1 MRIALVTPF
10 AWSQPHDVNEHVDG
24 LARELRHRGH
34 FVTILAPSNRA
45 RDLAAGRRALL
56 ESFEQPPELIAIG
69 PAVPISRRSRMGV
82 PVGVRA
88 SLSLALA
95 RGRFDVVHGFE
106 PGLPSLSYLALRD
119 SAALTVA
126 TFFSAERLGYPPGRA
141 QRERLLARVD
151 ALLATSEEVADA
163 ANVRFP
169 GRYEL
174 VPHGIDPELFAPP
187 AAEGGVFRPG
197 GGGSAAGASRLEKKQ
212 LVVMEWRQ
220 TERPLLRALIRELAQ
235 QPDWELVLLRTRIP
249 ASRPGVSPR
258 LRGRMRVRTA
268 RTGVARAELFRGAS
282 IFVPAAEGLPRLVAE
297 ARAAGVAIA
306 APPGRAEQ
314 PELAA
319 AETARMIEDEA
330 FRARR
335 ATESLAGA
343 QSQTAEALADRV
355 EEVYEQVA
363 SRRRSHTTR
372 PTPGAAEGGPTS
384 GPDAGG
390 SAAGVSS
397 RRERDWIVADLHLH
411 TSWSHDCSI
420 DVGELLDHAEA
431 QGLGAIAVTDH
442 NVFGG
447 AQEAVER
454 ARGRGLVVIPGE
466 EVKTADQGEVI
477 GLFLREEIPR
487 GMSFGETV
495 AAIRAQGGL
504 VYLPHPFDRM
514 HAIPEPATLHRHLAE
529 IDVFEV
535 YNARLLFETYNDEA
549 LRFARKYNLTPGAGS
564 DAHVLAGVGT
574 GVVRMRRF
582 SGPEEF
588 LVSLHDAE
596 VLRRPKSLVYLQGL
610 KWVAQAKERVR

>member
-1 MRIALVTPF
+1 VRVALVTPF
-10 AWSQPHDVNEHVDG
+10 AWSQPHDVNEHVGG
-24 LARELRHRGH
+24 LAHELRRRGH
-34 FVTILAPSNRA
+34 TVTVLAPSNRA

-56 ESFEQPPELIAIG
+56 GSFDEPPELIAIG

-119 SAALTVA
+119 SAALTAA
-126 TFFSAERLGYPPGRA
+126 TFFSPERLGYPPGRA

-163 ANVRFP
+163 AAARFP
-169 GRYEL
+169 GHYEL
-174 VPHGIDPELFAPP
+174 VPHGIDQELFAPP
-187 AAEGGVFRPG
+187 AD
-197 GGGSAAGASRLEKKQ
+197 GASSLAKKR

-235 QPDWELVLLRTRIP
+235 QPGWELVLLRTRVP
-249 ASRPGVSPR
+249 ASRPAVSPR

-268 RTGVARAELFRGAS
+268 RTGAARAELLRAAS
-282 IFVPAAEGLPRLVAE
+282 IFVPAADGLRRLVAE
-297 ARAAGVAIA
+297 AQTAGVAIA

-335 ATESLAGA
+335 AAESIAA
-343 QSQTAEALADRV
+343 ARSQTTEALADRI
-355 EEVYEQVA
+355 EEVYERSA
-363 SRRRSHTTR
+363 SRRRSHTIRDTMR
-372 PTPGAAEGGPTS
+372 PPLE
-384 GPDAGG
+384 
-390 SAAGVSS
+390 
-397 RRERDWIVADLHLH
+397 ERDWLVADLHLH

-420 DVGELLDHAEA
+420 DVDELLDHAEG

-454 ARGRGLVVIPGE
+454 ARGRRLIVIPGE

-529 IDVFEV
+529 VDVFEV
-535 YNARLLFETYNDEA
+535 YNARLLFEAYNEEA

-574 GVVRMRRF
+574 GAVRMRRF

-588 LVSLHDAE
+588 LVALHDAE
-596 VLRRPKSLVYLQGL
+596 ILRRPKSLVYLQGL

>member
-24 LARELRHRGH
+24 LARELRSRGH
-34 FVTILAPSNRA
+34 GVTVLAPSNRA
-45 RDLAAGRRALL
+45 RDLATGRRALL
-56 ESFEQPPELIAIG
+56 GTFDDQELIALG

-119 SAALTVA
+119 SAALTAA
-126 TFFSAERLGYPPGRA
+126 TFFSAERLSYPPGRA

-151 ALLATSEEVADA
+151 ALLATNEEVAEA
-163 ANVRFP
+163 AATRFP

-174 VPHGIDPELFAPP
+174 VPHGIDPELFAP
-187 AAEGGVFRPG
+187 AT
-197 GGGSAAGASRLEKKQ
+197 KKK
-212 LVVMEWRQ
+212 LVVLEWRQ
-220 TERPLLRALIRELAQ
+220 TERPLLRALVRELALEAG
-235 QPDWELVLLRTRIP
+235 WELVLLRIRTP
-249 ASRPGVSPR
+249 ASRPAVSPR

-268 RTGVARAELFRGAS
+268 RTGSARAELLRSAA
-282 IFVPAAEGLPRLVAE
+282 IFVPAGDGLPRLIAE
-297 ARAAGVAIA
+297 AQTAGAAIA
-306 APPGRAEQ
+306 APPGRDAQ

-319 AETARMIEDEA
+319 AETARMIEDED

-335 ATESLAGA
+335 ATEGLTAA
-343 QSQTAEALADRV
+343 QSQTVGSLADHV
-355 EEVYEQVA
+355 EEVYERLA
-363 SRRRSHTTR
+363 SRRRVAAPRR
-372 PTPGAAEGGPTS
+372 PH
-384 GPDAGG
+384 D
-390 SAAGVSS
+390 
-397 RRERDWIVADLHLH
+397 ERDWVIADLHLH

-420 DVGELLDHAEA
+420 GVEELLDHAEA

-447 AQEAVER
+447 ALEAVER
-454 ARGRGLVVIPGE
+454 ACGSRVVVIPGE

-487 GMSFGETV
+487 GMSFGETI

-504 VYLPHPFDRM
+504 VYLPHPFDRL

-529 IDVFEV
+529 IDVLEV
-535 YNARLLFETYNDEA
+535 YNARLLFEAYNEEA

-574 GVVRMRRF
+574 GAVRMRRF